1 MIALHKNAPT
11 TLAIRAEM
19 VTTLETA
26 VALALCDS
34 VSQSINEKRK
44 SLARFNVASH
54 IPQRLQTT
62 FTPTQKQIVVV
73 LRKILLLRFDDLL
86 AVSRKFLSLQDTS
99 SGLDRF
105 PSRHNVGNPNAPK
118 PEGPTETNKP
128 FKSYES
134 PLIPI
139 DVKYRPQ
146 MPNATSRRDMLVP
159 TDRAARLVF
168 VQSKC
173 HNGRCRSLFS
183 NQLALGLAD
192 QHAENPEREWQ
203 KFQRKVVRHLW
214 AQVRDQP

>member
-1 MIALHKNAPT
+1 MMIALHKNAPT

-99 SGLDRF
+99 SVWIGFLAATTLATQTHPNPKDLLRLTN
-105 PSRHNVGNPNAPK
+105 PSK
-118 PEGPTETNKP
+118 
-128 FKSYES
+128 
-134 PLIPI
+134 
-139 DVKYRPQ
+139 
-146 MPNATSRRDMLVP
+146 ATSRRSSPSMSNTGPRCLTQPAGAICLCPPTVP
-159 TDRAARLVF
+159 RVWCLFSPSATMVVAARSFLIDL
-168 VQSKC
+168 
-173 HNGRCRSLFS
+173 H
-183 NQLALGLAD
+183 
-192 QHAENPEREWQ
+192 
-203 KFQRKVVRHLW
+203 
-214 AQVRDQP
+214 